1 MGRKKGVLLSY
12 ILMIM
17 EVLSTLLLTP
27 FIIRSLGGAEYGVY
41 KLSASI
47 VSYLMLLDLGVGNAV
62 TRYVAKYRANNN
74 EEECRKFLG
83 VTVVFYSAIAV
94 ICLLLG
100 FVLIAI
106 FPTTFATG
114 LTPDEISLGQTLLFV
129 TVLNAALTMGTAQY
143 QSIIIA
149 YERFDVSR
157 GSSIVQ
163 IIVRVAL
170 TILVLNL
177 GMGSVGIVWV
187 TFFLTLVFR
196 LYLVFFVTK
205 KLKLRPQYR
214 GIKISFI
221 KEITVYSSMILLQ
234 MIATQINACADSVL
248 LGIIVP
254 ASSVLIATY
263 GVGQLIIQYYQSIGS
278 AVNGVLMPGV
288 VKMVE
293 KGATPKILCDEMV
306 RIGRWIFMLIGGIWC
321 CFLVFGQQFI
331 NLWAGEEYGQ
341 AYIVAIMLMTAHMF
355 ILTEAIG
362 TQILWAKGEHKEQSI
377 LKISIVVLNVGLT
390 ILLINWQPL
399 YGATLGTFISLMLG
413 DVFVMNLVFKRKLK
427 ISLLSYY
434 KGLFKGIL
442 PSMIISIAAGLL
454 FMLIGLG
461 GWIGFFVNVAVM
473 VAVYFGMLMLFGMNK
488 YEKGTLSGILKK
500 VLRRQR

>member
-1 MGRKKGVLLSY
+1 MSRKKGVLLSY
-12 ILMIM
+12 ILMIL

-74 EEECRKFLG
+74 EEDCRKFLG
-83 VTVVFYSAIAV
+83 VTVIFYAAIALICV
-94 ICLLLG
+94 IIGL
-100 FVLIAI
+100 VLVAV
-106 FPTTFATG
+106 FPATFAKG
-114 LTPDEISLGQTLLFV
+114 LTPDEISLGQTLLLV
-129 TVLNAALTMGTAQY
+129 TVLNAALTLGTAQY

-170 TILVLNL
+170 TILVLKL
-177 GMGSVGIVWV
+177 GMGSVGIVWI
-187 TFFLTLVFR
+187 TLFLTLVFR
-196 LYLVFFVTK
+196 LYLVYFVNV
-205 KLKLRPQYR
+205 KLKLKPVFR
-214 GIKISFI
+214 GINMSFI
-221 KEITVYSSMILLQ
+221 KEVTVYSSLILLQ
-234 MIATQINACADSVL
+234 MIATQINACADSIL

-254 ASSVLIATY
+254 SASVLIATY
-263 GVGQLIIQYYQSIGS
+263 GIGQLIVQYYQSIGS
-278 AVNGVLMPGV
+278 AVNSVLMPGV

-293 KGATPKILCDEMV
+293 TGASPDTLCNEMV
-306 RIGRWIFMLIGGIWC
+306 RIGRWIFMLLGGIWC

-331 NLWAGEEYGQ
+331 DLWAGKEYSQ
-341 AYIVAIMLMTAHMF
+341 AYVVAIMLLTAHLF

-362 TQILWAKGEHKEQSI
+362 TQILWAKGEHKEQSV
-377 LKISIVVLNVGLT
+377 LKISIVVINIGLT

-399 YGATLGTFISLMLG
+399 YGATLGTLISLLFG

-442 PSMIISIAAGLL
+442 PSMVIAAAAGFL
-454 FMLIGLG
+454 FMLLGLNN
-461 GWIGFFVNVAVM
+461 WVGFFINVGVM
-473 VAVYFGMLMLFGMNK
+473 VVIYLAMLFLFGLNP
-488 YEKGTLSGILKK
+488 YEKGTLTGILKK
-500 VLRRQR
+500 VLRK

>member
-94 ICLLLG
+94 ICLVLG

-214 GIKISFI
+214 GIKMSFI

-362 TQILWAKGEHKEQSI
+362 T
-377 LKISIVVLNVGLT
+377 NVGLT